1 MTAPAAVQHAV
12 LKRTP
17 LYDLHVARGAR
28 MGAFAGYEMPIQYP
42 PGIMK
47 EHLHTRAHAGLFDVS
62 HMGQIALRPRNGNM
76 ADIATA
82 LERLVPVDVVGL
94 AAGRQ
99 RYAFFT
105 NAHGGVI
112 DDLMIAHCGDQ
123 FVLIVNASRKTIDE
137 QFLRAALA
145 HVCAVEVLE
154 DRALLALQGPEAE
167 SVLARFAPD
176 SAAMRFMDARSLMIA
191 GSACVVTRSGYTGED
206 GFEISVAAS
215 EAEMLAR
222 ALLDNASVALAG
234 LGARDS
240 LRIEAGL
247 CLYGSDIDEN
257 TTPVEAALQW
267 AIPKVRRRA
276 GARAGGFPGAD
287 VVLPQLDDDPPR
299 RRVGLRAQ
307 GRMPVRGGTL
317 LFAGA
322 SAADPVGKVTSGGF
336 GPSVGGPVAM
346 GYLPRALSA
355 PGTRVF
361 AEVRG
366 SRVPV
371 EVTDLPFIP
380 HRYKRTHQE

>member
-1 MTAPAAVQHAV
+1 MTVPTAAQHAG
-12 LKRTP
+12 LMRTP
-17 LYDLHVARGAR
+17 LYDLHVASGAR
-28 MGAFAGYEMPIQYP
+28 MVAFAGYEMPIQYP

-62 HMGQIALRPRNGNM
+62 HMGQIALRPRNGTM

-105 NAHGGVI
+105 NANGGVI
-112 DDLMIAHCGDQ
+112 DDLMIAHCDDR
-123 FVLIVNASRKTIDE
+123 FVLIVNASRKTIDA
-137 QFLRAALA
+137 QFLRTALA
-145 HVCAVEVLE
+145 QVCVVEMLE

-176 SAAMRFMDARSLMIA
+176 SGAMRFMDVRPLMIA
-191 GSACVVTRSGYTGED
+191 GSACNVTRSGYTGED

-222 ALLDNASVALAG
+222 VLLDNASVALAG

-247 CLYGSDIDEN
+247 CLYGSDIDED
-257 TTPVEAALQW
+257 TTSIEAALKW

-276 GARAGGFPGAD
+276 GARTGGFPGAD
-287 VVLPQLDDDPPR
+287 VVLAQLDDGPLR

-317 LFAGA
+317 LFATA
-322 SAADPVGKVTSGGF
+322 SAADPVGTVTSGGF

-346 GYLPRALSA
+346 GYLPHALSA
-355 PGTRVF
+355 RGTHLF

-366 SRVPV
+366 NAVPI

-380 HRYKRTHQE
+380 HRYKRAHQE